1 MAQTTIKLRAT
12 NFAFV
17 DRERPSEVID
27 ISGDG
32 GEWIHRYSDQTI
44 PEYVYTIYEAF
55 PANLKNKRLYSIKA
69 VYRYTYNTS
78 FQGVPGLSVSSATI
92 NPSTLTWSNRPGA
105 TTNYWLKGAS
115 GRGDD
120 VDCTMAGDS
129 ITDAQR
135 SEFAAAFLKT
145 LTTMAYCATYGD
157 TVRAISLSFTLTDN
171 SAPYIEIT
179 YDDSANV
186 TSKITQN
193 SCPTSGYVN
202 PRNQTVFKWTFEK
215 NDTYYCAGGFDQASA
230 TLYWRVSGESTWN
243 SIAASGSTKSVTVAA
258 NTFPA
263 ASTIEWYLAGTDT
276 AGTASQTQIYSFSTA
291 AGTVTATPLS
301 PINTVESNNE
311 AITFRWK
318 FSSADGFPPSR
329 YELWWKLPSED
340 NQSWHELVD
349 TTNVAE
355 AYTVAANTFPAS
367 EIQWMVRPYNIDGTF
382 GIRYIVSFI
391 SYGAPEAPV
400 VYAPAV
406 PFTTISWQAAD
417 QQGYEIQVD
426 GTAFGPYFGTEKSFA
441 LPDFLPDGNHDV
453 RVRVI
458 GSYGLW
464 SEWGS
469 TSVTI
474 ENIPGEDIE
483 LSGEPSVEP
492 VLTWTTEE
500 ATSDF
505 LIYRDGVQ
513 IGHTAGTEFRD
524 RYAAGEHTYKV
535 VNRLAS
541 GNYSESNELALS
553 WEPDAVYISLLR
565 SGEWI
570 RIICSEQGEKDPSFE
585 ETAENSFDHL
595 SGDIYPSA
603 ALSGYKTGSLSWS
616 AIFLQEQSEERR
628 MFESLLGKA
637 VIMKTRDGS
646 VYVGVMGS
654 VTKKPYK
661 LYYVAYSF
669 TLQRIEWEDYT
680 DDTQ

>member
-12 NFAFV
+12 NFALV
-17 DRERPSEVID
+17 ARDRPSEVID
-27 ISGDG
+27 ISGDS
-32 GEWIHRYSDQTI
+32 GEWLHRRSDKSIQ
-44 PEYVYTIYEAF
+44 EYLYTIYEAF

-69 VYRYTYNTS
+69 RYRYSYNTG
-78 FQGVPGLSVSSATI
+78 FQGVPGLSVSSARI
-92 NPSTLTWSNRPGA
+92 NPSTLTWSNRPGSS
-105 TTNYWLKGAS
+105 TDYWLQGAS
-115 GRGDD
+115 GRGVD

-157 TVRAISLSFTLTDN
+157 TVRAISLIFTLTDN

-202 PRNQTVFKWTFEK
+202 PRNQTPFQWTFEK
-215 NDTYYCAGGFDQASA
+215 DDTYYCAGGFEQASA
-230 TLYWRVSGESTWN
+230 ALYWRVSGESTWN
-243 SIAASGSTKSVTVAA
+243 SIAASGSTKSVTVPA

-276 AGTASQTQIYSFSTA
+276 VGTESQTQIYSFSTA

-301 PINTVESNNE
+301 PINTIESNNK

-355 AYTVAANTFPAS
+355 AYTVAANTFPAG

-426 GTAFGPYFGTEKSFA
+426 GTAFGPYCGTEKSFA
-441 LPDFLPDGNHDV
+441 MPDFLPDGSHDV

-474 ENIPGEDIE
+474 ENTPGEDIE

-524 RYAAGEHTYKV
+524 RYATGEHIYKV
-535 VNRLAS
+535 INRLS
-541 GNYSESNELALS
+541 DGNYSESNEVTL
-553 WEPDAVYISLLR
+553 DTNIDGTYISLL
-565 SGEWI
+565 SGGEWLKI
-570 RIICSEQGEKDPSFE
+570 KYMLKSASDQEYE
-585 ETAENSFDHL
+585 ESVETVYTHFAGDH
-595 SGDIYPSA
+595 YPST
-603 ALSGYKTGSLSWS
+603 SISNYYERSLKYS
-616 AIFLQEQSEERR
+616 AVFPFTEEADHAK
-628 MFESLLGKA
+628 FKA
-637 VIMKTRDGS
+637 MLKRPVIMKFENGNI
-646 VYVGVMGS
+646 VIGVIDS
-654 VTKKPYK
+654 WTVLHRKH
-661 LYYVAYSF
+661 YYTAYTFS
-669 TLQRIEWEDYT
+669 LRQIEWEDYV
-680 DDTQ
+680 DDTT